1 MPFLTTLRR
10 IATTGRCE
18 HGIFKTGAGVTPD
31 GKAAHAPIRARLV
44 FDSDAHD
51 TLRVSPASSRNC
63 LTSMDWTILRD
74 ENDTQLLS

>member
-1 MPFLTTLRR
+1 MLFLITLRR

-18 HGIFKTGAGVTPD
+18 HGIFKTGAGVAPD

-44 FDSDAHD
+44 FDTNSYG
-51 TLRVSPASSRNC
+51 TLWVSRASSRNC
-63 LTSMDWTILRD
+63 LASMDWTTLRN

>member
-1 MPFLTTLRR
+1 MLFLVTLCR

-18 HGIFKTGAGVTPD
+18 HGIFKTGAGVAPE

-44 FDSDAHD
+44 FDTNSYG
-51 TLRVSPASSRNC
+51 TLRVSRASSRNC
-63 LTSMDWTILRD
+63 LASMDWTTLRN